1 MDLWLS
7 RAKAVEGGY
16 WVQGQVFPHLI
27 RTPDFGEPWEQFKYQ
42 YFIIWEVGS
51 EPGEEP
57 EVRLTEVDYETIGR
71 CTGLVDVNGVLI
83 FDGDFVLD
91 KYGVVSLV
99 TLCRSCLRYEI
110 RAPDGGHEGEAGAVV
125 HHLNS
130 RLNENLKLEVLG
142 NRIDSPNTWDI
153 NFRAGRLNLI
163 ENISKR
169 EAAEAVG

>member
-27 RTPDFGEPWEQFKYQ
+27 RTPDLGEPWEQFKYQ
-42 YFIIWEVGS
+42 YFMIWEVGG

-57 EVRLTEVDYETIGR
+57 EVRLTEVDYKTIGR
-71 CTGLVDVNGVLI
+71 CTSLVDVNGVLI

-91 KYGVVSLV
+91 KYGIVSLV
-99 TLCRSCLRYEI
+99 TLCRPCLRYEV
-110 RAPDGGHEGEAGAVV
+110 RAPYGGSDAESVI

-130 RLNENLKLEVLG
+130 KLNENLKFEVLG
-142 NRIDSPNTWDI
+142 NKIDSPNTWDI
-153 NFRAGRLNLI
+153 NFRSGQLNLI
-163 ENISKR
+163 EEISKR
-169 EAAEAVG
+169 ESAEAVG